1 MSLTTA
7 QFAHPPKVLVADDS
21 VAVRRTVA
29 LLLTKMGY
37 SGVLVADG
45 EAALECLSKRQFD
58 LLLLDLSMPKLD
70 GLQVLASIRHA
81 EAAGGRGAS
90 HQRIVMVT
98 GYAEA
103 GDQARLLAAG
113 ADGYICKPIDS
124 VQFMREVQRVL
135 HDQ

>member
-1 MSLTTA
+1 MTPTTA
-7 QFAHPPKVLVADDS
+7 QFAHPPKILVADDS

-70 GLQVLASIRHA
+70 GLQVLASIRRA
-81 EAAGGRGAS
+81 EVQGVLR
-90 HQRIVMVT
+90 QRIVMVT

-103 GDQARLLAAG
+103 NDQARLLAAG

-124 VQFMREVQRVL
+124 VQFIKEVQRVL
-135 HDQ
+135 LDK

>member
-1 MSLTTA
+1 MNNSTA
-7 QFAHPPKVLVADDS
+7 KHAPPPKVLVADDS

-70 GLQVLASIRHA
+70 GLQVLASIRRA
-81 EAAGGRGAS
+81 EAAGRGALR
-90 HQRIVMVT
+90 QRIVMIT

-103 GDQARLLAAG
+103 NDQARLLAAG
-113 ADGYICKPIDS
+113 ADGYIGKPIDS

-135 HDQ
+135 HNQ